1 MQLKKSKSQI
11 ENELLDILNYGY
23 AILNHIQSDFTSKI
37 WQGEFSRTDDQQYC
51 DAVDQWTSLSVSFLV
66 SAFPTLFEMQ
76 TYTNLMNLDAK
87 SLSLDFRNKP
97 EIVVLNH
104 SLRKLLQHRITLLDQ
119 TVRNNIS
126 RYDDVRK
133 LRVYIEEIDSFKDVS
148 NVTSDMVIDLLDN
161 GYLNKSEEFIQVSLE
176 EILSVPF
183 HKKDWGGEINDL
195 YTTNLIVGRSR
206 VATAFLLKGNG
217 LKKKT
222 LEIKDCGKNGNQIIR
237 LCDSP
242 AQLFIIQFVGYISEY
257 VIKDIEGK
265 VNELQLQGVL
275 AQYCVIDGQD
285 TARILRA
292 YGKI

>member
-1 MQLKKSKSQI
+1 
-11 ENELLDILNYGY
+11 
-23 AILNHIQSDFTSKI
+23 
-37 WQGEFSRTDDQQYC
+37 
-51 DAVDQWTSLSVSFLV
+51 
-66 SAFPTLFEMQ
+66 
-76 TYTNLMNLDAK
+76 
-87 SLSLDFRNKP
+87 
-97 EIVVLNH
+97 
-104 SLRKLLQHRITLLDQ
+104 LLDQ

-133 LRVYIEEIDSFKDVS
+133 LRVYIEEIDSFKDVN
-148 NVTSDMVIDLLDN
+148 NVTPDMVIDLLDN

-195 YTTNLIVGRSR
+195 YTTNLIVERSR

-265 VNELQLQGVL
+265 VNELQLQGIF